1 MILRPRLIR
10 GIGRCRRWPPL
21 STLAVTTRN
30 WAVARLKLL
39 PVFLSWSV
47 TLRLASETEVKFKLR
62 YVWLYFRDDSDV
74 SLDVYNPSPILVKA
88 LKKLNKITMSNIFT

>member
-1 MILRPRLIR
+1 MPSLAPIINISSDNQKL
-10 GIGRCRRWPPL
+10 GRCPAQAAA
-21 STLAVTTRN
+21 SVFIMVCHKTVTRD
-30 WAVARLKLL
+30 
-39 PVFLSWSV
+39 
-47 TLRLASETEVKFKLR
+47 RLASETVIRCQVKFKLR